1 MYLAALPHAPFS
13 VARAACPLWKVRH
26 HTVLIWLCW
35 FSPDNFSFLIFGESG
50 SLHVIA
56 LEIQYADRI
65 EQLCGEDKWN
75 SLLKKKHIFEQS
87 FFPCLAVLA
96 SSLVFNLAD
105 GQFSSRAD
113 LIDAPGSSLGR
124 GAQVSGLGESTAAV
138 LCWRS
143 LIVSHAAPTNEITW
157 FFFPGILGL
166 VGACYDA
173 LNNLIWTCSSD
184 YIDQW
189 CNPGN
194 QAFHHVCH
202 RLGVSHVIKEP
213 KGRF

>member
-1 MYLAALPHAPFS
+1 MVNENFGNAPPPTTLYHNVSHEFINYS
-13 VARAACPLWKVRH
+13 SYVFR
-26 HTVLIWLCW
+26 
-35 FSPDNFSFLIFGESG
+35 S
-50 SLHVIA
+50 
-56 LEIQYADRI
+56 
-65 EQLCGEDKWN
+65 
-75 SLLKKKHIFEQS
+75 
-87 FFPCLAVLA
+87 VLA

-124 GAQVSGLGESTAAV
+124 GAQVAGLGELKTCHILLLYV
-138 LCWRS
+138 RQ
-143 LIVSHAAPTNEITW
+143 IVTHYITFTSA
-157 FFFPGILGL
+157 FFE
-166 VGACYDA
+166 GACYDA

-213 KGRF
+213 KGR